1 MQLLLATIA
10 LSVFAGLA
18 SHTVGGRVRFA
29 IGLLAVGITA
39 TYAFFPRYM

>member
-18 SHTVGGRVRFA
+18 GRSVRGRVRFA
-29 IGLLAVGITA
+29 IGLLVVGITA
-39 TYAFFPRYM
+39 TYALFPRFM